1 MVNPTEEKVHKT
13 QLLRTVINTCLLT
26 NDKNVHAIINY
37 SRMGIRDRAL
47 LYCSLY
53 IREVGP
59 QIKLQRTLK
68 SCFQTCFIS
77 AARQQQCI
85 STELLYINSPVKSPL
100 HKPAHR
106 LRGFS
111 CIYLGFIS
119 IF

>member
-13 QLLRTVINTCLLT
+13 RLLRTVINTCLLT

-68 SCFQTCFIS
+68 SCFQTFLFLLQDNSSVFPQNYCTLILLLKVL
-77 AARQQQCI
+77 CI
-85 STELLYINSPVKSPL
+85 NQLID
-100 HKPAHR
+100 
-106 LRGFS
+106 
-111 CIYLGFIS
+111 
-119 IF
+119 